1 MGSLKAFILWGDS
14 SIIPVL
20 DFKTALGICSTKC
33 CNTALLIDF
42 MILLEKE
49 NLNHPNFTLPQ
60 AMPQVAVAEIVIF
73 LLSFQKGRKG
83 NRMNWEIPSRKLSNS
98 CMDIGGSNGFGEVW
112 HQKHDLKPHCFGK
125 ELYPCWCSSCTLQ
138 HHLWFLE
145 VFQLKPKAR
154 IAKWRQPRLA
164 PHVRHSLQH

>member
-20 DFKTALGICSTKC
+20 DFKIALGICSTKC

-60 AMPQVAVAEIVIF
+60 KCHR
-73 LLSFQKGRKG
+73 LLWQKLLFFCFPFKKG
-83 NRMNWEIPSRKLSNS
+83 E
-98 CMDIGGSNGFGEVW
+98 
-112 HQKHDLKPHCFGK
+112 K
-125 ELYPCWCSSCTLQ
+125 ET
-138 HHLWFLE
+138 E
-145 VFQLKPKAR
+145 
-154 IAKWRQPRLA
+154 
-164 PHVRHSLQH
+164 